1 MKSTLSPLSVSDA
14 ASAAFSAELQRL
26 REENEYLRN
35 KLVNKNSYIRKKTN
49 ELLEIMGTKPLRP
62 EELDD
67 ETLVDVDPI
76 GIISGSIK
84 HVLDN
89 HRETNKQLHIV
100 NENTAAIFAAA
111 EVGILVIDS
120 RKRILS
126 CNNKLQELFFPDK
139 EIGSIIGLYCNDVVC
154 KNSRPAEG
162 CACEMIQS
170 GRDICRINSWK
181 LGDRI
186 FNVVATPIKHQDGNI
201 ADVVVVYN
209 EITELK
215 AAEEQLSHLNVELE
229 SRIRERT
236 TQLELVNNELE
247 SFCYTVSHDLRA
259 PLRHING
266 FSSILSDECADVL
279 NDLGKDCLKR
289 ICNASNRMSELIDDL
304 LHLSRVAKQEI
315 RQVDFDLSR
324 SAERIIVMFRDTEP
338 DRSVRTVVAPGLT
351 ASGDATLLEMVLQNL
366 IGNAWKYSAGNPD
379 ALIEVGMV
387 NNKGKQTFFVRDNG
401 VGFDMVYCKKL
412 FQVFERLHG
421 DEFEGTGVGLATVK
435 RIIARHGGL
444 IWAEA
449 AVGKGATFYFTLPE
463 ATEASASSVN
473 RRV

>member
-1 MKSTLSPLSVSDA
+1 MNNTPPFSTVLGDA
-14 ASAAFSAELQRL
+14 STELERL
-26 REENEYLRN
+26 REENEFLRN
-35 KLVNKNSYIRKKTN
+35 KLVNKNNYIRKKTN

-67 ETLVDVDPI
+67 ETLVEVDPI

-89 HRETNKQLHIV
+89 HRETNRQLHIV

-120 RKRILS
+120 QKRILS
-126 CNNKLQELFFPDK
+126 CNNKLRELFFPDK
-139 EIGSIIGLYCNDVVC
+139 EISSIIGHCCNDEVC
-154 KNSRPAEG
+154 RNSRPAEG
-162 CACEMIQS
+162 CACELIQS
-170 GRDICRINSWK
+170 GREICRINSWK

-186 FNVVATPIKHQDGNI
+186 FNVVATPIKHQDGGI
-201 ADVVVVYN
+201 EDVVVVYN

-215 AAEEQLSHLNVELE
+215 AAEEQLSHLNAELE

-236 TQLELVNNELE
+236 TQLESVNNELE

-266 FSSILSDECADVL
+266 FSAILSDECSDSL
-279 NDLGKDCLKR
+279 SDLGKDCLKR
-289 ICNASNRMSELIDDL
+289 IGKASNRMGELIDDL
-304 LHLSRVAKQEI
+304 LHLSRVAQQEI
-315 RQVDFDLSR
+315 RHVNFDLSR
-324 SAERIIVMFRDTEP
+324 SAERIIAMFRDTEP
-338 DRSVRTVVAPGLT
+338 DRSVRTFVAPGLT
-351 ASGDATLLEMVLQNL
+351 TSGDATLLDMVLQNL
-366 IGNAWKYSAGNPD
+366 IGNAWKYSAENPD
-379 ALIEVGMV
+379 ALIEVGQINV
-387 NNKGKQTFFVRDNG
+387 KGKQTFFVSDNG

-435 RIIARHGGL
+435 RIIARHGGRV
-444 IWAEA
+444 WAEA

-463 ATEASASSVN
+463 VTEPLP
-473 RRV
+473 